1 MHFLSRGVMRAK
13 NLARARNAQ
22 NFLRARAQ
30 NQTSPRE
37 IKDVNLQFYNRKEV
51 IVCAKGIHDVNFDQ
65 IMRFNGELRVK
76 NCKLNTYV

>member
-1 MHFLSRGVMRAK
+1 MRAK
-13 NLARARNAQ
+13 NLARARSAQ

-51 IVCAKGIHDVNFDQ
+51 FVCAKGIHDVNFDQ
-65 IMRFNGELRVK
+65 RMRFDGELRVE
-76 NCKLNTYV
+76 NCKLNIYL